1 MTRDEAEREVIR
13 RWRLLPDDLRLSYDA
28 AEAYSCRLAEELDF
42 YTVTSRQR
50 LIGAW
55 LIREVVRD
63 RAAER
68 EAVPAPR
75 TSEAA

>member
-1 MTRDEAEREVIR
+1 MTKEEAEREVIR
-13 RWRLLPDDLRLSYDA
+13 RWSLLPADLWLNYDA
-28 AEAYSCRLAEELDF
+28 AEAYSHRLSEELDF

-68 EAVPAPR
+68 EAAEAPR